1 MISYKPLW
9 KTLVEREMKKTDLLD
24 VVGISRGTLTKLSK
38 NEPVSVKIIDRIC
51 EKLEIE
57 VHQIIKIKYILF
69 YQLFKIIYLLKSK
82 LRIMKN

>member
-57 VHQIIKIKYILF
+57 VTDVVEYV
-69 YQLFKIIYLLKSK
+69 KSE
-82 LRIMKN
+82 

>member
-1 MISYKPLW
+1 MELISYKPLW
-9 KTLVEREMKKTDLLD
+9 KTLVEKEMKKTDLLD

-57 VHQIIKIKYILF
+57 VTDVVEYV
-69 YQLFKIIYLLKSK
+69 KSE
-82 LRIMKN
+82 

>member
-1 MISYKPLW
+1 LISYKPLW
-9 KTLVEREMKKTDLLD
+9 KTLVEKEMKKTDLLD

-57 VHQIIKIKYILF
+57 VTDVVEYV
-69 YQLFKIIYLLKSK
+69 KSE
-82 LRIMKN
+82 

>member
-9 KTLVEREMKKTDLLD
+9 KTLVEKEMKKTDLLD

-57 VHQIIKIKYILF
+57 VTDVVEYV
-69 YQLFKIIYLLKSK
+69 KSK
-82 LRIMKN
+82 

>member
-1 MISYKPLW
+1 MELISYKPLW
-9 KTLVEREMKKTDLLD
+9 KTLVEKEMKKTDLLD

-57 VHQIIKIKYILF
+57 VTDVVEYV
-69 YQLFKIIYLLKSK
+69 KSK
-82 LRIMKN
+82 

>member
-1 MISYKPLW
+1 MELISYKPLW

-57 VHQIIKIKYILF
+57 VTDVVEYV
-69 YQLFKIIYLLKSK
+69 KSE
-82 LRIMKN
+82 

>member
-1 MISYKPLW
+1 MELISYKPLW
-9 KTLVEREMKKTDLLD
+9 KTLAEKEMKKTDLLD

-57 VHQIIKIKYILF
+57 VTDVVEYV
-69 YQLFKIIYLLKSK
+69 KSE
-82 LRIMKN
+82 

>member
-9 KTLVEREMKKTDLLD
+9 KTLAEKEMKKTDLLD

-57 VHQIIKIKYILF
+57 VTDVVEYV
-69 YQLFKIIYLLKSK
+69 KSE
-82 LRIMKN
+82 

>member
-9 KTLVEREMKKTDLLD
+9 RTLVEKEMKKTDLLD

-57 VHQIIKIKYILF
+57 VTDVVEYV
-69 YQLFKIIYLLKSK
+69 KS
-82 LRIMKN
+82 

>member
-1 MISYKPLW
+1 MGLISYKPLW
-9 KTLVEREMKKTDLLD
+9 KTLVEKEMKKTDLLD

-57 VHQIIKIKYILF
+57 VTDVVEYV
-69 YQLFKIIYLLKSK
+69 KSE
-82 LRIMKN
+82 

>member
-9 KTLVEREMKKTDLLD
+9 RTLFEREMKKTDLLD

-38 NEPVSVKIIDRIC
+38 NEPVNVKIIDRIC

-57 VHQIIKIKYILF
+57 VTDVVEYV
-69 YQLFKIIYLLKSK
+69 KSE
-82 LRIMKN
+82 

>member
-9 KTLVEREMKKTDLLD
+9 KTLVEKEMKKTDLLD

-51 EKLEIE
+51 DKLEIE
-57 VHQIIKIKYILF
+57 VTDVVEYV
-69 YQLFKIIYLLKSK
+69 KSE
-82 LRIMKN
+82 

>member
-9 KTLVEREMKKTDLLD
+9 KTLVEQEMKKTDLLD

-57 VHQIIKIKYILF
+57 VTDVVEYV
-69 YQLFKIIYLLKSK
+69 KSE
-82 LRIMKN
+82 

>member
-9 KTLVEREMKKTDLLD
+9 KTLVEKEMKKTDLLD

-57 VHQIIKIKYILF
+57 VTDVVEYV
-69 YQLFKIIYLLKSK
+69 KSE
-82 LRIMKN
+82 

>member
-1 MISYKPLW
+1 MNLQNEIAIIYEKGGMELISYKPLW

-57 VHQIIKIKYILF
+57 VTDVVEYV
-69 YQLFKIIYLLKSK
+69 KSE
-82 LRIMKN
+82 

>member
-38 NEPVSVKIIDRIC
+38 NEPVNVKIIDRIC

-57 VHQIIKIKYILF
+57 VTDVVEYV
-69 YQLFKIIYLLKSK
+69 KSE
-82 LRIMKN
+82 

>member
-38 NEPVSVKIIDRIC
+38 NEPVNVKIIDRIC

-57 VHQIIKIKYILF
+57 VTDVVEYV
-69 YQLFKIIYLLKSK
+69 KSK
-82 LRIMKN
+82 

>member
-1 MISYKPLW
+1 MELISYKPLW
-9 KTLVEREMKKTDLLD
+9 KTLVEKEMKKTDLLD

-57 VHQIIKIKYILF
+57 VTDVVEYV
-69 YQLFKIIYLLKSK
+69 K
-82 LRIMKN
+82 LE

>member
-9 KTLVEREMKKTDLLD
+9 KTLVEKEMKKTDLLD
-24 VVGISRGTLTKLSK
+24 VVGISRGTLTKQSK

-57 VHQIIKIKYILF
+57 VTDVVEYV
-69 YQLFKIIYLLKSK
+69 KSE
-82 LRIMKN
+82 

>member
-9 KTLVEREMKKTDLLD
+9 RTLLEREMKKTDLLD

-57 VHQIIKIKYILF
+57 VTDVVEYV
-69 YQLFKIIYLLKSK
+69 KSE
-82 LRIMKN
+82 

>member
-24 VVGISRGTLTKLSK
+24 AVGISRGTLTKLSK

-57 VHQIIKIKYILF
+57 VTDVVEYV
-69 YQLFKIIYLLKSK
+69 KS
-82 LRIMKN
+82 

>member
-9 KTLVEREMKKTDLLD
+9 KTLVEKEMKKTDLLD

-57 VHQIIKIKYILF
+57 VTDVVEYV
-69 YQLFKIIYLLKSK
+69 KS
-82 LRIMKN
+82 

>member
-9 KTLVEREMKKTDLLD
+9 KTLVEKEMKKTDLLD

-57 VHQIIKIKYILF
+57 VTDVVEYM
-69 YQLFKIIYLLKSK
+69 KSE
-82 LRIMKN
+82 

>member
-1 MISYKPLW
+1 MKGGMKLISYKPLW

-24 VVGISRGTLTKLSK
+24 AVGISRGTLTKLSK

-57 VHQIIKIKYILF
+57 VTDVVEYV
-69 YQLFKIIYLLKSK
+69 KS
-82 LRIMKN
+82 

>member
-57 VHQIIKIKYILF
+57 VTDVVEYV
-69 YQLFKIIYLLKSK
+69 KSK
-82 LRIMKN
+82 